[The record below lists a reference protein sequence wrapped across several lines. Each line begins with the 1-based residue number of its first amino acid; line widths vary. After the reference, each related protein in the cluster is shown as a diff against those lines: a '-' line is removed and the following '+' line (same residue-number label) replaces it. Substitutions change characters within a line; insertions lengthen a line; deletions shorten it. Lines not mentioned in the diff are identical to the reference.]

1 MVSDINECK
10 EGNHNCGSNAV
21 CNNTNGSYNCTCKP
35 GYEGSGYNC
44 TGNFFVNL
52 AILDAFESTAVFT
65 ASMIICSLYKPF
77 VRYSSTTATLGT
89 EEGGR

>member
-21 CNNTNGSYNCTCKP
+21 CYNTNGSYNCTCKP

-44 TGNFFVNL
+44 TGNFFLNL
-52 AILDAFESTAVFT
+52 AILHAFESTAVFT
-65 ASMIICSLYKPF
+65 VSMIICSL
-77 VRYSSTTATLGT
+77 
-89 EEGGR
+89 